1 MATGNLQSLL
11 NAKAAL
17 DLGLLNEEDYARVKE
32 SFLKAQ
38 QLRSAIDAGLIKE
51 GAQVQDAREGFVGM
65 VLQGEGTA
73 GRRTAAGS
81 VAPPAVLA
89 SQAAQPPRAPPPPAP
104 PLPQAQQAPKAPPP
118 APPVPRAAPAPPA
131 PPPAPPAPTTSRSA
145 SPAKVPKGVG
155 AGTSMS
161 GISLSED
168 AVNVFYQIRLKSTYR
183 WVLWK
188 INDAGTEVVI
198 EKLGAPESTYN
209 EFVASLPQ
217 DDCRYAVFDYS
228 FVGGDGQQH
237 SKIVFINWAPDV
249 AKVKSKMMY
258 ASTKDFFKSSL
269 EGLSLEF
276 QGSDMDEVQEPIVG
290 EAVRA
295 LKRNY

>member
-1 MATGNLQSLL
+1 MSAPNLQSLV

-17 DLGLLNEEDYARVKE
+17 DLGLLNADDYNRVKE

-38 QLRSAIDAGLIKE
+38 QLRSAIDAGLIE
-51 GAQVQDAREGFVGM
+51 SGPQVEQAREEFTGM
-65 VLQGEGTA
+65 VLRGEG
-73 GRRTAAGS
+73 
-81 VAPPAVLA
+81 APPVPAPRPTP
-89 SQAAQPPRAPPPPAP
+89 PPRAPPMPAA
-104 PLPQAQQAPKAPPP
+104 QAAQAAPPP
-118 APPVPRAAPAPPA
+118 APATVAAPRAPTAPPA
-131 PPPAPPAPTTSRSA
+131 PPALPPKAATSRSA
-145 SPAKVPKGVG
+145 SPIKVPKGVG
-155 AGTSMS
+155 AGSSMS

-168 AVNVFYQIRLKSTYR
+168 AVNVFYQVRLKSTYR

-188 INDAGTEVVI
+188 INDTATEVVI
-198 EKLGAPESTYN
+198 EKLGAPESTYA
-209 EFVASLPQ
+209 EFLASLPQ

-228 FVGGDGQQH
+228 FVGGDGQVH

-258 ASTKDFFKSSL
+258 ASTKDFLKSNL

-276 QGSDMDEVQEPIVG
+276 QGSDMDEVEESVVG